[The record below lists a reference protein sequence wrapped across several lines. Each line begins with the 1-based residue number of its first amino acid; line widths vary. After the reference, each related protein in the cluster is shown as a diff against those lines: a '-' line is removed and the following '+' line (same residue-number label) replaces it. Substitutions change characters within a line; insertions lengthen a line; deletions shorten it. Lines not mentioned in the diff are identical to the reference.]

1 METVT
6 SEELGKPR
14 FQIESIEKCPPP
26 QGMAGTNWYRY
37 IVGDQGN
44 KITGYKSGTL
54 KNVTQHVEE
63 FTEGLNERSVKG
75 YSPSARASRPK
86 KPAN

>member
-1 METVT
+1 MDIKP
-6 SEELGKPR
+6 EEAQVEPR
-14 FQIESIEKCPPP
+14 FSIVSIEKCTPPK
-26 QGMAGTNWYRY
+26 GMAGQNWYRY
-37 IVGDQGN
+37 IVGDKGN

-54 KNVTQHVEE
+54 KKVTQHVEE

-86 KPAN
+86 KPNS